1 MIFIAQ
7 ITQRHEDE
15 VMTNCFQLP
24 FKRKYFLVSLQ
35 ESQKKRHVL
44 DCGSIFSNLLLVNKQ
59 FIRICNLQHK
69 IHVKETKLDG

>member
-35 ESQKKRHVL
+35 ESQKKACPGLWQHIL
-44 DCGSIFSNLLLVNKQ
+44 Q
-59 FIRICNLQHK
+59 FVTGEQA
-69 IHVKETKLDG
+69 IH